1 MNKNFAAI
9 WANLAAEFPS
19 ANTEMVATPLDL
31 EEATTTA
38 ATTYPSLPRHQV
50 LCQPEPGQPS
60 TLWTHTLLY
69 PLTNPFSSSHSIK
82 YNPNPM
88 IFHSYLC

>member
-31 EEATTTA
+31 EETTTTA
-38 ATTYPSLPRHQV
+38 STYPSLPRHQV
-50 LCQPEPGQPS
+50 LCQPEPGQPF
-60 TLWTHTLLY
+60 TLWHTFVDICANHFDFLG
-69 PLTNPFSSSHSIK
+69 HRI
-82 YNPNPM
+82 
-88 IFHSYLC
+88 

>member
-31 EEATTTA
+31 EETTTTA
-38 ATTYPSLPRHQV
+38 SSYPSLPRHQV
-50 LCQPEPGQPS
+50 LCQPEPGQPC
-60 TLWTHTLLY
+60 TLWQAFVDSCANCSDLM
-69 PLTNPFSSSHSIK
+69 PQNIMLTFINHLGMFP
-82 YNPNPM
+82 
-88 IFHSYLC
+88 

>member
-9 WANLAAEFPS
+9 WANLAADFPS

-31 EEATTTA
+31 EEATTTT

-50 LCQPEPGQPS
+50 HCRPEPGQPF
-60 TLWTHTLLY
+60 TLWT
-69 PLTNPFSSSHSIK
+69 P
-82 YNPNPM
+82 
-88 IFHSYLC
+88 